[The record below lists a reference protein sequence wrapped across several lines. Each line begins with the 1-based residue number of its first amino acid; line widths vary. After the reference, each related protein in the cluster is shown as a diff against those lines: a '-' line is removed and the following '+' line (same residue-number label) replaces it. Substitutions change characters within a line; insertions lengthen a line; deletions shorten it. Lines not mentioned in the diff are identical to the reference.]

1 MEPSKQPPGR
11 PRDGRVDDAIREAV
25 RALVREN
32 GYAAL
37 TMDAVAARARVGKAA
52 IYRRHA
58 SRGELVFAALV
69 HGREPQPLPDAG
81 SLHGD
86 LTALARLI
94 LGIFSDPV
102 VEAAT
107 PGLLAD
113 LKQHPDTA
121 ARFRDT
127 FIAGERGA
135 VTNLLD
141 RALARGE
148 LAERADPAL
157 VHSALLGTAFAW
169 VFLLGRAPTPSLA
182 PAIAALAVAAATAG
196 PPQAPAPGRGG
207 LQGGPTGQATNSSSP

>member
-11 PRDGRVDDAIREAV
+11 PRDGRVDAAIREAV
-25 RALVREN
+25 RELVGES
-32 GYAAL
+32 GYGAL

-69 HGREPQPLPDAG
+69 HGREPQPLPDTG

-86 LTALARLI
+86 LAALAGLI

-127 FIAGERGA
+127 FIAGERA
-135 VTNLLD
+135 TVTDLLE
-141 RALARGE
+141 RAFARGE

-157 VHSALLGTAFAW
+157 VHAVLLGTAFAW
-169 VFLLGRAPTPSLA
+169 VFLLGRAPSPSLA
-182 PAIAALAVAAATAG
+182 PALAVVAAAAVTAG
-196 PPQAPAPGRGG
+196 EGA
-207 LQGGPTGQATNSSSP
+207 TGQATNSSSP